1 MPPRFMIQITFFFVV
16 DVLYDMA
23 TMATN
28 NTDEIE
34 EIEKKEQESTNL
46 EEYPPEFLIKHPL
59 QHTWTLW
66 YYEPDKQKSWEESQ
80 REITSFDTAEDFWS
94 LYNHIKSASELRQ
107 GCDYS
112 MFKQGIRPMW
122 EDEANKQ
129 GGRWLMTLEKK
140 QRNSDLD
147 HFWLEILLC
156 MIGEAFNEHSDDVCG
171 AVVNVRTKGDKLGI
185 WTADANRSTSVM
197 EIGRKLK
204 ERLRISPKQIIGYQ
218 VHKDVMVKAGSITKN
233 TYQV

>member
-1 MPPRFMIQITFFFVV
+1 M
-16 DVLYDMA
+16 
-23 TMATN
+23 
-28 NTDEIE
+28 
-34 EIEKKEQESTNL
+34 
-46 EEYPPEFLIKHPL
+46 
-59 QHTWTLW
+59 
-66 YYEPDKQKSWEESQ
+66 
-80 REITSFDTAEDFWS
+80 
-94 LYNHIKSASELRQ
+94 RQ

-171 AVVNVRTKGDKLGI
+171 AVVNVRPKGDKLGI

-197 EIGRKLK
+197 EIG
-204 ERLRISPKQIIGYQ
+204 
-218 VHKDVMVKAGSITKN
+218 
-233 TYQV
+233 